1 MDLNKVV
8 FLLASVYFWLLFG
21 GIGDTLSCDLKKSF
35 ENPIFRQ
42 FTAII
47 SIFLLFVI
55 IDKNDAGAYEIWKNT
70 LILYVFYLLLTKSK
84 WYFSII
90 IIILV
95 LIDQTLFS
103 ENKYLSN
110 KNITNNSN
118 NSNNNSNNS
127 NNSNNNLK
135 LIEKY
140 DTYRKYIQYVIIF
153 LIIFGSI
160 HYFLR
165 QKNKFGKNFDMFKFL
180 FDVTCKKDRIN
191 FKSFT

>member
-1 MDLNKVV
+1 MDLQKIV
-8 FLLASVYFWLLFG
+8 FLIASIYFWLLFG
-21 GIGDTLSCDLKKSF
+21 GISNTLSCDLKKSF

-95 LIDQTLFS
+95 LIDQTIFS

-110 KNITNNSN
+110 KNNIKEDVNTIKAIKKYNN
-118 NSNNNSNNS
+118 
-127 NNSNNNLK
+127 
-135 LIEKY
+135 
-140 DTYRKYIQYVIIF
+140 YRIYIQYTIIF
-153 LIIFGSI
+153 LIIFGAI
-160 HYFLR
+160 HYFFR
-165 QKNKFGKNFDMFKFL
+165 QKNKFGNNFNLFKFI
-180 FDVTCKKDRIN
+180 FDVSCKKDKIN